1 MDGQERSAQSNDT
14 AAAAPFPAP
23 EATRVILSDVERNRA
38 PDGNVQIRCTLK
50 LRGDEHDGTAS
61 SESGEPMEMRAAAA
75 ATLQALDRALGG
87 GVGLRLVGIKQIR
100 AFDSDL
106 VIVSIWTSESP
117 ARHLIGAVPVTAG
130 PIRAACTAVLDAS
143 NRFLAQVITAGD

>member
-1 MDGQERSAQSNDT
+1 M
-14 AAAAPFPAP
+14 
-23 EATRVILSDVERNRA
+23 ILSGVERNRA
-38 PDGNVQIRCTLK
+38 PDGHVQISCTLQ
-50 LRGDEHDGTAS
+50 LRGDQHNGTAE

-87 GVGLRLVGIKQIR
+87 GLGLRLVGIKQIR
-100 AFDSDL
+100 AFDADL
-106 VIVSIWTSESP
+106 VIVSIWTSETP

-143 NRFLAQVITAGD
+143 NRYLANVVVHGA